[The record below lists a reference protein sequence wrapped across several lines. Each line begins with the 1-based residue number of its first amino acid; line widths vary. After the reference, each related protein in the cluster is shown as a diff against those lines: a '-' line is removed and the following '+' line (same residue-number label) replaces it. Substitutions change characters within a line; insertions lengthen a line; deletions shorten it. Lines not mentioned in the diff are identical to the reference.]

1 MNNKLKDVNDAYEL
15 LKKLDAPPRLIRHAY
30 LVGEAADLLIEKLD
44 NIGIKLDAN
53 FVRLG
58 VALHDVGKIIHLD
71 ELISKGNK
79 HEADGESLLIAN
91 GVEPHLAR
99 CCRSHAQWQAM
110 DCLLEELL
118 IALADKL
125 WKGKREVE
133 LEKEII
139 DRLSKLTSKD
149 YWQLFIELDNHFETI
164 ASTGEERLV
173 RSQM

>member
-30 LVGEAADLLIEKLD
+30 LVSEAADLLIEKLD
-44 NIGIKLDAN
+44 NIGIKLDTN

-58 VALHDVGKIIHLD
+58 TALHDVGKIIHLD

-91 GVEPHLAR
+91 GIEPNLAR

-110 DCLLEELL
+110 DCSLEELL

-173 RSQM
+173 RSQI